1 MRKDIEYKRVN
12 NVIQAD
18 KTVMSEACKTLILQD
33 LADKCG
39 EYFEMASLPKMSI
52 ACIHGKY
59 VVEVA
64 FEAERIKK
72 FNVLK

>member
-1 MRKDIEYKRVN
+1 MRKDIEYRRVN

-33 LADKCG
+33 LADKLG
-39 EYFEMASLPKMSI
+39 EYFEMSSLPKMSI
-52 ACIHGKY
+52 ACAHGKY
-59 VVEVA
+59 MIEIA
-64 FEAERIKK
+64 FDAERIKK